1 MSVKKGFYI
10 TTTIPYAN
18 APPHIGFALE
28 IIQADVLARL
38 EGLKGRD
45 VFFLTGTDEHGTKN
59 YQTAKKEGLT
69 PQAFVD
75 KNAAFFRELTKVMKI
90 SNSYFIRTTD
100 RKVHW
105 PGVLNIWKTLAGKG
119 DIYKKKYE
127 GFYCS
132 GCERFITEKD
142 LEDGK
147 CPNHPNL
154 EIQKIAEENYFFR
167 LSKYSDRI
175 RELVKSDELEIT
187 PEKWKN
193 DFLGL
198 IEEGLT
204 DVSFSRDKEHL
215 PWGIPVPG
223 DENQVMYVWCDALT
237 NYLTGVGFPEKK
249 YTKFWPA
256 DIHAV
261 GKDMLRFHAGIW
273 PGMLLGAGIPLP
285 KKIIVHGFLTVNGQ
299 KMSKSLGNVIDPIY
313 LAKEYSSDSI
323 RYFLIRNIPFGD
335 DGDFSVD
342 EMIERVNNELV
353 SNIAN
358 FCYRTLSFVK
368 KTGSGINSINPTKD
382 KKTIDL
388 VKEKVREAEESFEGL
403 KLDKA
408 LRNILEIGDIG
419 NGFFQESQPWVL
431 AKNDKKRCDEVLA
444 LAANIVKDII
454 ILLKPV
460 TPDFCA
466 SIEKQLNLKDIGW
479 KDLGKEIKD
488 HKIGEPAIVLRNIE
502 KKNADTVGEVK
513 GIKFDVSP
521 EVKGLGI
528 NFCAALL
535 KDVNV
540 RSKAGELE
548 RMKDGF
554 AKEFANKDL
563 SKDKIIKAYEEL
575 YAKVGVKAEN
585 PIRHLHQIV
594 KNSGKFPT
602 INAVVDAYNMIAC
615 KHSVASGAHDV
626 SKIKGNVHL
635 KIADGSENY
644 VPLGTKEKEK
654 INKGEYVVVDDQNVM
669 CKLEVKQ
676 GDHTKIDKSSKNIFL
691 YVQGNKE
698 TSDKYLEDSLRA
710 MCELIKKICG
720 GSYEILSEDT
730 KLDPFSS
737 LDLKVAKI
745 ISVEDHPNA
754 EKLYKISIDLGSEKR
769 QIIASIKPYYRKEEL
784 EEKNLVILSNLKPA
798 NLRGE
803 ESNGMLLAV
812 EEGDKIGLLTS
823 KAKPGT
829 SVFAEGI
836 EKKPS
841 KVVEIKQFWNLKI
854 LAKKDGVFYNGKKL
868 KTSEGDVTVDN
879 GMEGKVC

>member
-1 MSVKKGFYI
+1 MNEKKGFYI

-38 EGLKGRD
+38 ERLKGSD

-59 YQTAKKEGLT
+59 YQTAKKQGLT

-75 KNAAFFRELTKVMKI
+75 KNSAFFRELTKALNI
-90 SNSYFIRTTD
+90 SSSYFIRTTD
-100 RKVHW
+100 QKVHW
-105 PGVLNIWKTLAGKG
+105 PGVLEIWKTLADKG

-147 CPNHPNL
+147 CPNHPSL
-154 EIQKIAEENYFFR
+154 EIQKIAEENYFFK

-175 RELVKSDELEIT
+175 RELVKSDQLEIY

-204 DVSFSRDKEHL
+204 DVSFSRDKKHL
-215 PWGIPVPG
+215 PWGVPVPG

-237 NYLTGVGFPEKK
+237 NYLTGVGFPDKK

-256 DIHAV
+256 NIHAV

-313 LAKEYSSDSI
+313 LAKEYSSDSL

-368 KTGSGINSINPTKD
+368 KTGSEIKSINASKD

-388 VKEKVREAEESFEGL
+388 VKGKVKEVESAFEGL

-408 LRNILEIGDIG
+408 LRTVLEIGDIG
-419 NGFFQESQPWVL
+419 NGYFQESQPWVL
-431 AKNDKKRCDEVLA
+431 ARNDKKRCDEVLA
-444 LAANIVKDII
+444 LAANIAKNII

-460 TPDFCA
+460 IPDFCE
-466 SIEKQLNLKDIGW
+466 SIEKQLNLKDLGCS
-479 KDLGKEIKD
+479 DLGKEIKD
-488 HKIGEPAIVLRNIE
+488 HKIGEPAIVLRNIDKKEPE
-502 KKNADTVGEVK
+502 KTEVK
-513 GIKFDVSP
+513 KVNYEVTSDV
-521 EVKGLGI
+521 KNLGI
-528 NFCAALL
+528 NFRAALL
-535 KDVNV
+535 KDINV

-548 RMKDGF
+548 KMKDGF
-554 AKEFANKDL
+554 SKEFASRDL

-575 YAKVGVKAEN
+575 YAKVGIKAEN
-585 PIRHLHQIV
+585 PIMHLHQIV
-594 KNSGKFPT
+594 KKIGKFPT

-615 KHSVASGAHDV
+615 KHSIAAGAHDV

-676 GDHTKIDKSSKNIFL
+676 GEHTKIDKGSRNIFL

-720 GSYEILSEDT
+720 GSYEILKEEENEE
-730 KLDPFSS
+730 PFSS

-745 ISVEDHPNA
+745 VSVEDHPNA
-754 EKLYKISIDLGSEKR
+754 DKLYKLKIDIGSEKR
-769 QIIASIKPYYRKEEL
+769 QIVASIKPYYKKEEL
-784 EEKNLVILSNLKPA
+784 EGKKLVILSNLKPA

-812 EEGDKIGLLTS
+812 EGGGKIGLLTS
-823 KAKPGT
+823 DSKPGT
-829 SVFAEGI
+829 SVFADGI
-836 EKKPS
+836 DKKPS
-841 KVVEIKQFWNLKI
+841 KVVDIKEFWNLEI
-854 LAKKDGVFYNGKKL
+854 LAKKDGVFYKGKKL